1 MDIAGFD
8 FHTLIWIAIAILV
21 VIWLI
26 GLISRGA
33 KRLIKFNSPQ
43 NVFHSLSLPQRL
55 ASSSSISAAV
65 SAWSSA
71 RALLCQ

>member
-1 MDIAGFD
+1 MMVGID

-33 KRLIKFNSPQ
+33 KRLIHIFLIVAVLLVLY
-43 NVFHSLSLPQRL
+43 NVFLR
-55 ASSSSISAAV
+55 
-65 SAWSSA
+65 
-71 RALLCQ
+71 